1 MKFKTRL
8 YITFLTIVLL
18 PLFLT
23 FLAFV
28 SIWSYMA
35 GRETDFGIEGDYFA
49 ASEPLEA
56 LGRATEETYQ
66 ELLAEVIGNT
76 GRIEDTCYLE
86 EVNRTITRKAS
97 YLLVRKDDE
106 IFYTG
111 NQTAAEK
118 IFDRLPPFGAMDP
131 QTKAGVYFNDLQKFA
146 WQIDFTFSDGSQ
158 GSVFVITR
166 IASVIS
172 HRLLKDMF
180 FAITIILIFT
190 SIMLTQWIQKG
201 VFDPINQLN
210 TAMKKIK
217 DGNFEY
223 MLQTENKGEIGELYH
238 NYEDMRLRL
247 KESTDEKLLHEKQ
260 NKEFISNISHDLKT
274 PITAI

>member
-76 GRIEDTCYLE
+76 GRIEDTGYLE
-86 EVNRTITRKAS
+86 ELNRTITRKAS

-106 IFYTG
+106 IFIRATR
-111 NQTAAEK
+111 
-118 IFDRLPPFGAMDP
+118 RLPRRFLTGCRPLEPWTHKPKRAFILMTCRNLHGRS
-131 QTKAGVYFNDLQKFA
+131 
-146 WQIDFTFSDGSQ
+146 I
-158 GSVFVITR
+158 
-166 IASVIS
+166 
-172 HRLLKDMF
+172 LLF
-180 FAITIILIFT
+180 
-190 SIMLTQWIQKG
+190 LTEAREA
-201 VFDPINQLN
+201 FL
-210 TAMKKIK
+210 
-217 DGNFEY
+217 
-223 MLQTENKGEIGELYH
+223 
-238 NYEDMRLRL
+238 
-247 KESTDEKLLHEKQ
+247 
-260 NKEFISNISHDLKT
+260 
-274 PITAI
+274 